1 MNKADALEIAAQ
13 AWCAPESSDRVMDPA
28 LANAFAN
35 LLLKHQSSRISA
47 ADRVKLAT
55 RTEAPV
61 TPEMIARFSD
71 PETIRLMHGVIGLV
85 TEIGEK
91 MDQLKRHL
99 FYGKELDKVNM
110 KEELGDL
117 DWYMNLICSVLK
129 TNMQEIEEANI
140 KKLVGG
146 RYKDKFS
153 QDEALIRN
161 LTNERQIL
169 EDNLKPH
176 ELAEP
181 NEICRPSEADRVMN
195 QTAWDDNAAKEDIGT
210 PPDLR

>member
-1 MNKADALEIAAQ
+1 MNKTEALEKAAQ
-13 AWCAPESSDRVMDPA
+13 AWCKPSTSEKTMDKE
-28 LANAFAN
+28 LAEEFAN
-35 LLLKHQSSRISA
+35 ILMECTPEPAKGRILA

-61 TPEMIARFSD
+61 TAEMIERFSE
-71 PETIRLMHGVIGLV
+71 PETIRLLHGIIGLV
-85 TEIGEK
+85 TEVGEK

-99 FYGKELDKVNM
+99 FYGKPLDTVNM

-117 DWYMNLICSVLK
+117 DWYMNLICAVLK

-161 LTNERQIL
+161 LVNERKIL
-169 EDNLKPH
+169 EENFADK
-176 ELAEP
+176 
-181 NEICRPSEADRVMN
+181 EASRTQYEYKRQN
-195 QTAWDDNAAKEDIGT
+195 PDDPMFGEKNKQHQSRE
-210 PPDLR
+210 